1 MGRRRSDPVM
11 SVLLLSTDRVFSS
24 RLAAAG
30 QRLGI
35 NVSTVPT
42 IDAVM
47 RRIADDSIDLVIC
60 DLSTCGIDVRAVVA
74 DVRQQQPKL
83 PIVAYAPHVH
93 EDRLRAATEAG
104 CQGVFT
110 RGQFDRQMDD
120 ILTRCARQ
128 S

>member
-1 MGRRRSDPVM
+1 MC
-11 SVLLLSTDRVFSS
+11 VLFLSTDLVFSS

-42 IDAVM
+42 VDAVM
-47 RRIADDSIDLVIC
+47 KRIADDSTDLVIC
-60 DLSTCGIDVRAVVA
+60 DLSMSRIDVRAVVA
-74 DVRQQQPKL
+74 DLRQQQPKL

-120 ILTRCARQ
+120 ILTRY
-128 S
+128 SSGGL